1 MFRRVG
7 AGINFLIKRFKGKI
21 DKQDV
26 ENEFYINSIKSFPK
40 WLKRRNVIS
49 FLSIIENYF
58 YIPNWWCFYIIL
70 RPEYSLLPR
79 RLYII
84 PLLKYS
90 LKKKNIY
97 ILQRNKDWIG
107 YSINLES
114 KMDHHRLC
122 NVTIRYEVV
131 EEETWIKNWMEHL
144 IEKPCFFSLLNLLVI
159 DAIYQ

>member
-7 AGINFLIKRFKGKI
+7 ARINFLIKRFKGKI

-26 ENEFYINSIKSFPK
+26 EDEFYMNSIKSFPK

-90 LKKKNIY
+90 LKKKIY
-97 ILQRNKDWIG
+97 IYYNVMKIESDIRLISSQKWIIIV
-107 YSINLES
+107 YA
-114 KMDHHRLC
+114 M
-122 NVTIRYEVV
+122 
-131 EEETWIKNWMEHL
+131 
-144 IEKPCFFSLLNLLVI
+144 
-159 DAIYQ
+159 

>member
-1 MFRRVG
+1 MTLISCLHWHFLLCHVMFRRVG
-7 AGINFLIKRFKGKI
+7 ARINFLIKRFKGKI

-26 ENEFYINSIKSFPK
+26 EDEFYINSIKSFPK

-90 LKKKNIY
+90 LKKKIY
-97 ILQRNKDWIG
+97 IYYNVIKIESDIRLISSQKWIIIV
-107 YSINLES
+107 YA
-114 KMDHHRLC
+114 M
-122 NVTIRYEVV
+122 
-131 EEETWIKNWMEHL
+131 
-144 IEKPCFFSLLNLLVI
+144 
-159 DAIYQ
+159 